1 MKIASHFFG
10 ELEIFNDNFFI
21 IFELITHTQTQS
33 LVHEHGLVVA
43 PEQMSL
49 LDEKPISDNKKSNKI
64 YVSANTSSPMSQSS
78 PTKRY
83 DYSIV
88 RHLDSTDI

>member
-1 MKIASHFFG
+1 MKIAFG
-10 ELEIFNDNFFI
+10 EQKLMIIFI
-21 IFELITHTQTQS
+21 IYELVTTHTQS

-64 YVSANTSSPMSQSS
+64 YVSATASSPMSQSS

-83 DYSIV
+83 DYSLV
-88 RHLDSTDI
+88 QHLDSTDI